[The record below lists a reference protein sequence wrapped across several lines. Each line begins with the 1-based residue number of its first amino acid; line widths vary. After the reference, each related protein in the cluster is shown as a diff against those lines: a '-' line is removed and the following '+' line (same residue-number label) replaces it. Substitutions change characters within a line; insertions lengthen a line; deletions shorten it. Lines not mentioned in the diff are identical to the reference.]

1 MVEILVGPANATLYI
16 SGVDVTVALPD
27 GTFQTGLE
35 LGITS
40 SNPGVVTKIVDGFL
54 VQIKNPVTPYVV
66 DVGEEQVSIL
76 RVSVS
81 RVQPTIDSLGKGLL
95 KVKISLS
102 NSPVSVTLGERVL
115 DFVTDLC
122 FAVSGDDKA
131 LDNFIVGMERTVKKE
146 SKALVQV
153 FGKGPDVSLFEG
165 FPRMPIDDEGV
176 GDRLY
181 GCAFLVETV
190 TDEKNEWLGKLIDA
204 MSTVLTRMQ
213 IAYGV
218 GLEPSCEDLSST
230 TCYFAGDQPPS
241 GFLGFLE
248 DVERTA
254 GSYPPR
260 SIISRDLQERIET
273 DYGKMCVHC
282 AEFKTEPSQ
291 FHPGD
296 TDCICNDCLAIGDQ
310 EVQECSSCHG
320 HKLATREYYPECK
333 RKSKRTGKSTDAL
346 RKTCLKCARE
356 YSRRVSREA
365 EIVKL
370 GAAERSLLAT
380 GKWRY
385 CPECKGIHEA
395 TIEFFNPSYS
405 TQSGPGGLSVWCR
418 YCEEKDTSGGKRKQA
433 VTSSRRAHVRI
444 EKDRPKEDAIDIHNL
459 HDVKATSITDPMVA
473 GIESKL
479 APRVDDL
486 SGVFGGKP
494 KS

>member
-27 GTFQTGLE
+27 GTFQTGMELE
-35 LGITS
+35 IIAGNS
-40 SNPGVVTKIVDGFL
+40 EVVTRIVEGFL
-54 VQIKNPVTPYVV
+54 VQIKNPVTPYIV
-66 DVGEEQVSIL
+66 DVGGEQVSVL
-76 RVSVS
+76 KVFVT

-115 DFVTDLC
+115 DSVTDLC

-131 LDNFIVGMERTVKKE
+131 LDNFIVGMEVTVKKE
-146 SKALVQV
+146 SKAMVQV
-153 FGKGPDVSLFEG
+153 FGKGPDVSFFEG
-165 FPRMPIDDEGV
+165 FPRMPIDEEGI
-176 GDRLY
+176 GDRMY

-218 GLEPSCEDLSST
+218 GLEPSCEDISST
-230 TCYFAGDQPPS
+230 MCYFAGDQPP
-241 GFLGFLE
+241 
-248 DVERTA
+248 A
-254 GSYPPR
+254 GSCPPR
-260 SIISRDLQERIET
+260 SIKSRDLQERIET
-273 DYGKMCVHC
+273 DHDKMCVHC

-291 FHPGD
+291 FHLGD

-333 RKSKRTGKSTDAL
+333 RKSKKTGKSTDAL

-356 YSRRVSREA
+356 YSRRVSRDA
-365 EIVKL
+365 KIAKL
-370 GAAERSLLAT
+370 SAAERSLLAT

-385 CPECKGIHEA
+385 CPECKGIYEA
-395 TIEFFNPSYS
+395 TAEFFNPSYS
-405 TQSGPGGLSVWCR
+405 TQSGPGGLSVWCCH
-418 YCEEKDTSGGKRKQA
+418 CEEKDTSGGKRKQA